1 VAFYRDPYV
10 TYLNAAGVGV
20 AWIGSVLGPLFI
32 FSTFGDFTHH
42 NTYIGIAFIIVVLLS
57 IRDGVKAKK
66 NGNTSGFIAMCVMP
80 LIIPFIVL
88 ATFLV
93 I

>member
-10 TYLNAAGVGV
+10 TYLNAAGVAV